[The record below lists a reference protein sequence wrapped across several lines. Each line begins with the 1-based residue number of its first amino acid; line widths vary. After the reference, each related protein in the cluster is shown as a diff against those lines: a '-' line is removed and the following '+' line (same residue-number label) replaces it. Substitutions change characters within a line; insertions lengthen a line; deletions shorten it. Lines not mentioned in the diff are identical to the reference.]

1 VSDLS
6 LRLHALCIYPVKS
19 CAGIALERAQLTATG
34 LEHDRAWM
42 LVDAD
47 GDFASQRQWP
57 RLQLVQPSFEG
68 DTLLLRAPD
77 MLPLPLALPLQV
89 QGAPRQVKVWDD
101 EVTALDQGDAAA
113 HWFEAAIG
121 QPLRL
126 VRFDPAQHRLSDAQW
141 SAGVEAENAFS
152 DGFPIL
158 VASTASLAELNAR
171 LAARGQPPVTMERFR
186 PNLVLDGLEDA
197 HGEDFIDA
205 LEFEGGVRLKLT
217 KPCVRCSIP
226 NVDPATGERGHEPG
240 DTLAG
245 YRADARM
252 KGRITFA
259 MNAVIEAGV
268 GRALRVG
275 EVVQA
280 TLGV

>member
-1 VSDLS
+1 MSDLS
-6 LRLHALCIYPVKS
+6 LRLHALTVYPVKS
-19 CAGIALERAQLTATG
+19 CAGIALEQALLTPTG
-34 LEHDRAWM
+34 LAHDRAWM

-57 RLQLVQPSFEG
+57 RLQLIRPAFEG
-68 DTLLLRAPD
+68 DTLLLHAPD
-77 MLPLPLALPLQV
+77 MLPLALPLQV
-89 QGAPRQVKVWDD
+89 QGTPREVRVWDD
-101 EVTALDQGDAAA
+101 AVTALDQGDAAA
-113 HWFEAAIG
+113 HWFEAATG

-126 VRFDPAQHRLSDAQW
+126 VRFDPAQRRLSDPAW
-141 SAGVEAENAFS
+141 SAGIKAENAFS
-152 DGFPIL
+152 DGFPLL

-197 HGEDFIDA
+197 NGEDFIDT
-205 LEFEGGVRLKLT
+205 LELPGGVRLKLV

-226 NVDPATGERGHEPG
+226 NVDPATAERGFEPG

-252 KGRITFA
+252 KGRVTFA
-259 MNAVIEAGV
+259 MNAVIEAGAGAV
-268 GRALRVG
+268 LRVG
-275 EVVQA
+275 DAVQA
-280 TLGV
+280 TLAV

>member
-1 VSDLS
+1 MSDLS
-6 LRLHALCIYPVKS
+6 LRLHSLFIYPVKS
-19 CAGIALERAQLTATG
+19 CAGIALQSAQVTATG

-42 LVDAD
+42 LVDAE
-47 GDFASQRQWP
+47 GDFASQRQLP
-57 RLQLVQPSFEG
+57 RLQRVQPSFEG

-77 MLPLPLALPLQV
+77 MLPLALPLDI
-89 QGAPRQVKVWDD
+89 QGTPRQVKVWDD

-113 HWFEAAIG
+113 HWFEAAVG
-121 QPLRL
+121 APLRL
-126 VRFDPAQHRLSDAQW
+126 VRFDPAQRRLSEAKW

-158 VASTASLAELNAR
+158 VASMASLDDLNAR

-186 PNLVLDGLEDA
+186 PNVVLDGLEDA
-197 HGEDFIDA
+197 HGEDFIDT
-205 LEFEGGVRLKLT
+205 LEFEGGVRLKLV

-226 NVDPATGERGHEPG
+226 NVDPATAERGHEPG
-240 DTLAG
+240 DTLAT

-259 MNAVIEAGV
+259 MNAVITAGV
-268 GRALRVG
+268 GSELRVG
-275 EVVQA
+275 GAVEADLAV
-280 TLGV
+280 

>member
-1 VSDLS
+1 MSDLS
-6 LRLHALCIYPVKS
+6 LRLHALSIYPVKS
-19 CAGIALERAQLTATG
+19 CAGLALEQALLTPTG
-34 LEHDRAWM
+34 LEYDRAWM
-42 LVDAD
+42 LVDAE

-57 RLQLVQPSFEG
+57 RLQLVKPSFEG
-68 DTLLLRAPD
+68 ETLLLHAPD
-77 MLPLPLALPLQV
+77 MLPLALPLAV
-89 QGAPRQVKVWDD
+89 QGTPRQVKVWDD
-101 EVTALDQGDAAA
+101 EVAALDQGDAAA
-113 HWFEAAIG
+113 HWFEAAVG

-126 VRFDPAQHRLSDAQW
+126 VRFDPAQRRLSDPAW

-152 DGFPIL
+152 DGFPLL

-171 LAARGQPPVTMERFR
+171 LAARGQPPVTLERFR

-197 HGEDFIDA
+197 NGEDFIDT
-205 LEFEGGVRLKLT
+205 LELDGGVRLKLV

-245 YRADARM
+245 YRADPRM

-259 MNAVIEAGV
+259 MNAVIEAGAGQV
-268 GRALRVG
+268 LRVG
-275 EVVQA
+275 G
-280 TLGV
+280 GVEASLAV

>member
-19 CAGIALERAQLTATG
+19 CAGIALQRATLAATG
-34 LEHDRAWM
+34 LEYDRAWM
-42 LVDAD
+42 LVDAE

-57 RLQLVQPSFEG
+57 RLQLVRPSFEG
-68 DTLLLRAPD
+68 DTLLLQAPD
-77 MLPLPLALPLQV
+77 MLPLALPLQV
-89 QGAPRQVKVWDD
+89 QGSPRQVKVWDD

-113 HWFEAAIG
+113 HWFEAVVG

-126 VRFDPAQHRLSDAQW
+126 VRFDPAQRRLSEAKW

-152 DGFPIL
+152 DGFPLL

-171 LAARGQPPVTMERFR
+171 LAARGQPPVTLERFR
-186 PNLVLDGLEDA
+186 PNLVLDGLEDG
-197 HGEDFIDA
+197 HGEDFIDT
-205 LEFEGGVRLKLT
+205 LDFEGGVQLKLV

-226 NVDPATGERGHEPG
+226 NVDPATAERGHEPG

-259 MNAVIEAGV
+259 MNAVITGGV
-268 GRALRVG
+268 GGELRVG
-275 EVVQA
+275 EAVEAALAV
-280 TLGV
+280 